1 MFLIRKDL
9 CCTVNILRVK
19 HSHLPCFSNQ
29 TQLYIPVQEHYWT
42 LQGLVK
48 WKCLTVDKTWGKC
61 RKECMEQGIKVCV
74 ACVYPSLCSSRARE
88 QLVTVSQPGM
98 CRYGSRL
105 DCCYGW
111 KKNNKG
117 HCEGNIN
124 TLCLFPLHSCVLGT
138 NQGISYMS
146 TRSHRKKPS
155 EEWNLLMCERV
166 NKTCL
171 RDHVLKKTKPNQNK
185 PEKHLG

>member
-9 CCTVNILRVK
+9 CCTVNLLQVK

-29 TQLYIPVQEHYWT
+29 MQLCIPVWEDCRM

-61 RKECMEQGIKVCV
+61 AKEYMEQWIKVCV
-74 ACVYPSLCSSRARE
+74 PAGASVYPSLHSSRARG
-88 QLVTVSQPGM
+88 QLVTVSQPGV

-124 TLCLFPLHSCVLGT
+124 TLCLFPLHGCVLGT
-138 NQGISYMS
+138 NKGISYTS
-146 TRSHRKKPS
+146 ARSYRKKPS
-155 EEWNLLMCERV
+155 EEWNLLTLREWIKHV
-166 NKTCL
+166 WKTISSES
-171 RDHVLKKTKPNQNK
+171 RA
-185 PEKHLG
+185 LGK